1 MKAAIVF
8 LILASLVL
16 GVGLIVRHKNA
27 EEMKRQ
33 DEEKIA
39 DLNKKVEDTKMKLDE
54 QEKMSMYL
62 QTNLVL
68 STEELSRTSN
78 NATKLAADLERT
90 QKQMQAEKEAAK
102 AEIERRDAQ
111 IAQLTTETNAMT
123 QKMDDLTANINK
135 LGSLIKDTERKLLA
149 SEGDREFLLK
159 ELKRLQVEKAD
170 LERQFNDL
178 SALRTQVAK
187 LKEELS
193 ISRRLEWL
201 RMGIYGQQDKKGAE
215 RLMAGAAP
223 AARTNG
229 FNLNVEL
236 KQDGGPIIIG
246 GPSTN
251 KAAPAK

>member
-223 AARTNG
+223 AAKTNG